1 MTAILSTVKL
11 SSVLGLGTTIQTMS
25 GIQHT
30 FLVSFVATTFFV
42 FILLSLVYC
51 MFTVIMEEPVQVT

>member
-11 SSVLGLGTTIQTMS
+11 SSVLGLGTTIQTVP